1 MDLVIFHKSCP
12 DGWCAAFI
20 AHQRFPEAKLLAQDH
35 GLEPPYEEVT
45 DKDVLVVDFSWR
57 TREQNLKMAQLAKSF
72 RILDHHKTAQ
82 AILEGL
88 DFATFDMNRSGAGL
102 AWDYLFGKDSPR
114 AQDAAN
120 QSVVDMYKYNLIMK
134 EMRRPWFVDYV
145 EDRDLWNKKL
155 PHTDEANAYIMTLPF
170 EIEAWEELART
181 SLETAISNGRGA
193 LAHVEHY
200 VREGRKQAQ
209 LGILV
214 FTPGRKPE
222 EPGDPGKIYHV
233 KIVNALYMNIS
244 ELAGALAQEPGIG
257 IGIGYFERGDGV
269 MQFSLR
275 SRSDVDVSAIAS
287 SLGGGG
293 HKNAAGFQLPLTQGR
308 AFVDHILSRRI
319 VSVPG
324 SPSTL
329 LPPHIT

>member
-1 MDLVIFHKSCP
+1 MDLVIYHKSCP
-12 DGWCAAFI
+12 DGFCAAFI
-20 AHQRFPEAKLLAQDH
+20 AHQRFPEATLLPRDH

-45 DKDVLVVDFSWR
+45 GKDVLVVDFSWR
-57 TREQNLKMAQLAKSF
+57 TREQNIKMAELAKSF

-82 AILEGL
+82 AVLEGL
-88 DFATFDMNRSGAGL
+88 DFATFDMQRSGAGL
-102 AWDYLFGKDSPR
+102 TWDYLYGKDSPDEGR
-114 AQDAAN
+114 FEDGACIGC
-120 QSVVDMYKYNLIMK
+120 S
-134 EMRRPWFVDYV
+134 RRPRPWYVDYV

-155 PHTDEANAYIMTLPF
+155 PNTDEANAYIMTLPF
-170 EIEAWEELART
+170 DIESWEGLAKT

-209 LGILV
+209 LGTLI
-214 FTPGRKPE
+214 FTPGRNPE
-222 EPGDPGKIYHV
+222 EAGEPGHIYHV
-233 KIVNALYMNIS
+233 RIVNALYMNIS
-244 ELAGALAQEPGIG
+244 ELAGALAQEPGID

-293 HKNAAGFQLPLTQGR
+293 HKNAAGFQLPLREGR
-308 AFVDHILSRRI
+308 NFVDKILGRELPRYRVRI
-319 VSVPG
+319 LDSVV
-324 SPSTL
+324 
-329 LPPHIT
+329 